1 MTLEF
6 AEIEEIDPSTPDL
19 TTSQPAYFELGAPV
33 RDIEINVDHAIVK
46 HFSEHLYSSPNKA
59 IEELVSNGFDA
70 LATRCYVYVPGVHV
84 QSRVVVWDNG
94 VSMSV
99 DQIEA
104 MWQIAKS
111 PKEALGRDRIVS
123 AEGRQRAVIGK
134 FGIGK
139 LASYAVGE
147 RISHICRTPDGR
159 HFTVSVDYRG
169 FTSSEDQVD
178 AELVE
183 KTVERSAGEDSSP
196 TAGELVLAADR
207 ETGVAEV
214 PEAEST
220 SEGTPPQASVR
231 ELTSAEAEEAVRAV
245 LPSGDAVDFMLG
257 EQHWTLAVIDD
268 LRLNK
273 TLYPARLTW
282 VLGNGMPLRPDFK
295 VWVEDVEVHPKLAS
309 NASTTWALSETAILE
324 ALKNAWAEAIAES
337 RVSGEIDFNPAP
349 LDPDGYEAAEP
360 NAEEPAVV
368 FPNIGRVTATVR
380 IFEDSLPSQKD
391 EGRSHGFFLMVRGR
405 LVNPDDDKLF
415 LHDPS
420 FGTFY
425 RSQFIIQA
433 NGIDTELL
441 ADRESLRR
449 DTDMTREL
457 QVLQTALY
465 RAARVA
471 VTKGDE
477 VKANTAKPESRLP
490 VRSRELFRDPMAALF
505 SRSEVKPTSIDLDEP
520 KIDRKTLGESEPL
533 SRLEGTTGHL
543 QVNSAHPFYRV
554 VETQAGGGK
563 KGAAVMRAFDL
574 FAVAERLT
582 EGFLYGRG
590 LPEDQVLD
598 ILEWRD
604 KLFRSLALGYG
615 RNADDA
621 ILELRTSSVGGK
633 ARFENAIAEVFKLM
647 GFSATRDGASGEKD
661 IVVVAPVGPG
671 HRVFII
677 EAKGSA
683 GPVENVPAA
692 VASAASHRDKVEGA
706 THAIIVARNFAGFEM
721 KDAPAIL
728 EECRAVKNV
737 SLVTVET
744 IVSLYES
751 LMKYAYPLETI
762 MDALFELE
770 SPAEK
775 ITRVEELEKPLHEFN
790 FGDVLEGIWER
801 QSGEAMSDLVSI
813 RSLWQSRSEWR
824 HGLTLPEF
832 TNKLTALSHFA
843 GRLMVLDT
851 AEQAVHII
859 QNPEFVAA
867 HVERALRPPIAE
879 VLADSTLDAVEV
891 EGSNPAQSK

>member
-1 MTLEF
+1 MTTDTTATDGVTLSPE
-6 AEIEEIDPSTPDL
+6 AVSDSDP
-19 TTSQPAYFELGAPV
+19 YFEVGDPV
-33 RDIEINVDHAIVK
+33 RDIDINVDHAIVK

-70 LATRCYVYVPGVHV
+70 LATRCYVYVPGSHV

-94 VSMSV
+94 VSMGV

-111 PKEALGRDRIVS
+111 PKEALGGERVVS
-123 AEGRQRAVIGK
+123 AGGRKRAVIGK

-147 RISHICRTPDGR
+147 RISHICRTPDGD
-159 HFTVSVDYRG
+159 HLAVSVDYRS
-169 FTSSEDQVD
+169 FAPADEQI
-178 AELVE
+178 VE
-183 KTVERSAGEDSSP
+183 KVAATLFELDDDVTAPPSSDIAVITEPPATEPSA
-196 TAGELVLAADR
+196 
-207 ETGVAEV
+207 
-214 PEAEST
+214 
-220 SEGTPPQASVR
+220 EGTPPQASVR
-231 ELTSAEAEEAVRAV
+231 RLTAVEAEIAVRAV
-245 LPSGDAVDFMLG
+245 LPAGDAVDVMLN
-257 EQHWTLAVIDD
+257 EPHWTLAVIDD
-268 LRLNK
+268 LRANK
-273 TLYPARLTW
+273 PLYPARLAW
-282 VLGNGMPLRPDFK
+282 VLGNGMPLRPDFR
-295 VWVEDVEVHPKLAS
+295 VWVEDEEVKPKLAE
-309 NASTTWALSETAILE
+309 NASTIWTLSE
-324 ALKNAWAEAIAES
+324 EAIVDALNNTWTEARDLG
-337 RVSGEIDFNPAP
+337 RVEGDIDFTPAP
-349 LDPDGYEAAEP
+349 LDPDGYQAKEP
-360 NAEEPAVV
+360 NANEPALV
-368 FPNIGRVTATVR
+368 FPHIGRVTATVR
-380 IFEDSLPSQKD
+380 LFEDSLPGQKD

-433 NGIDTELL
+433 NGIDAELL

-449 DTDMTREL
+449 DTPMTREL
-457 QVLQTALY
+457 QALQTALY

-471 VTKGDE
+471 VNKNDT

-505 SRSEVKPTSIDLDEP
+505 SRSDIKPTSIDLDEP
-520 KIDRKTLGESEPL
+520 KIDRKTLGETEPL
-533 SRLEGTTGHL
+533 SRLEGATGHL

-554 VETQAGGGK
+554 VEDQAGGGK

-574 FAVAERLT
+574 FAIAERLT

-590 LPEDQVLD
+590 IPEDQVVD

-621 ILELRTSSVGGK
+621 ILELRASSVAGD
-633 ARFENAIAEVFKLM
+633 ARFENAIAAVFKLM
-647 GFSATRDGASGEKD
+647 GFTATRDGASGEKD
-661 IVVVAPVGPG
+661 IVAVAPIGPA

-677 EAKGSA
+677 EAKGSGRA
-683 GPVENVPAA
+683 VENVTAA
-692 VASAASHRDKVEGA
+692 VASAASHRDKVDGA
-706 THAIIVARNFAGFEM
+706 THAIIVAREFAGFE
-721 KDAPAIL
+721 KKSSPAVL

-744 IVSLYES
+744 IVCLYEA

-762 MDALFELE
+762 MDALFVLE
-770 SPAEK
+770 SPEEKVARVAE
-775 ITRVEELEKPLHEFN
+775 LDQPLHEFN
-790 FGDVLEGIWER
+790 FGDVLTEIWAG
-801 QSGEAMSDLVSI
+801 QSGASISDLVPL
-813 RSLWQSRSEWR
+813 RALWQSRPEWR
-824 HGLTLPEF
+824 RGMEFGEF

-851 AEQAVHII
+851 TDQTVHII
-859 QNPEFVAA
+859 QHPDFVTE
-867 HVERALRPPIAE
+867 HVRRALHPPITGI
-879 VLADSTLDAVEV
+879 LADAEPDA
-891 EGSNPAQSK
+891 SAPPTATATQ

>member
-1 MTLEF
+1 MTTDTT
-6 AEIEEIDPSTPDL
+6 ATDGVTNSPDTVSHSDL
-19 TTSQPAYFELGAPV
+19 YFEVGDPV
-33 RDIEINVDHAIVK
+33 RDIDINVDHAIVK

-70 LATRCYVYVPGVHV
+70 LATRCYVYVPGSHV

-94 VSMSV
+94 ISMGV

-111 PKEALGRDRIVS
+111 PKEALGGDRIVS
-123 AEGRQRAVIGK
+123 AGGRKRAVIGK

-147 RISHICRTPDGR
+147 RISHICRTPNGD
-159 HFTVSVDYRG
+159 HFAVSVDYRS
-169 FTSSEDQVD
+169 FTPSDEQI
-178 AELVE
+178 VE
-183 KTVERSAGEDSSP
+183 KAAATLF
-196 TAGELVLAADR
+196 ELDGDLAAPPAGDIAVIT
-207 ETGVAEV
+207 EPPAAE
-214 PEAEST
+214 PSAD
-220 SEGTPPQASVR
+220 GTPPQASVR
-231 ELTSAEAEEAVRAV
+231 KLTAAEAEIAVRAV
-245 LPSGDAVDFMLG
+245 LSAGEAVDVMLN
-257 EQHWTLAVIDD
+257 EPHWTLAVIDD
-268 LRLNK
+268 LRANK
-273 TLYPARLTW
+273 PLYPARLAW
-282 VLGNGMPLRPDFK
+282 VLGNGMPLRPDFQ
-295 VWVEDVEVHPKLAS
+295 VWVEDEKVKPKLAD
-309 NASTTWALSETAILE
+309 NASTIWTLSEDAILD
-324 ALKNAWAEAIAES
+324 ALKNTWTEARDLG
-337 RVSGEIDFNPAP
+337 RVEGDIDFTPAP
-349 LDPDGYEAAEP
+349 LDPDGYQAKEP
-360 NAEEPAVV
+360 NADEPALV
-368 FPNIGRVTATVR
+368 FPHIGRVTATVR
-380 IFEDSLPSQKD
+380 LFEDSLPGQKD

-433 NGIDTELL
+433 NGIDAELL

-449 DTDMTREL
+449 DTPMTREL
-457 QVLQTALY
+457 QALQTALY

-471 VTKGDE
+471 VNKNDT
-477 VKANTAKPESRLP
+477 VKASTAKPESRLP

-505 SRSEVKPTSIDLDEP
+505 SRSDIKPTSIDLDEP
-520 KIDRKTLGESEPL
+520 KIDRKTLGETEPL

-554 VETQAGGGK
+554 VEDQAGGGK

-574 FAVAERLT
+574 FAIAERLT

-590 LPEDQVLD
+590 IPEDQVLD

-621 ILELRTSSVGGK
+621 ILELRASSVAGD

-647 GFSATRDGASGEKD
+647 GFTAVRDGASGEKD
-661 IVVVAPVGPG
+661 IVAVAPIGPG

-677 EAKGSA
+677 EAKGSGKA
-683 GPVENVPAA
+683 VENVTAA
-692 VASAASHRDKVEGA
+692 VASAASHRDKVDGA
-706 THAIIVARNFAGFEM
+706 THAIIVAREFAGFEK
-721 KDAPAIL
+721 KDAPAVL
-728 EECRAVKNV
+728 EECCAVKDV

-744 IVSLYES
+744 IVCLYEA

-762 MDALFELE
+762 MDALFVLE
-770 SPAEK
+770 SPDEK
-775 ITRVEELEKPLHEFN
+775 VARVAELERPLHEFN
-790 FGDVLEGIWER
+790 FGDVLTAIWEG
-801 QSGEAMSDLVSI
+801 QSGASISDLVPL
-813 RSLWQSRSEWR
+813 RALWQSRPEWR
-824 HGLTLPEF
+824 QAMSLAEF

-851 AEQAVHII
+851 TEHTVHII
-859 QNPEFVAA
+859 QHPEFVTA
-867 HVERALRPPIAE
+867 HVERALHPPITGILTRSGSDLP
-879 VLADSTLDAVEV
+879 VQLA
-891 EGSNPAQSK
+891 

>member
-1 MTLEF
+1 MTVEAITLDQEG
-6 AEIEEIDPSTPDL
+6 
-19 TTSQPAYFELGAPV
+19 TSPVEGGHAYFEMGAPV
-33 RDIEINVDHAIVK
+33 RDININVDHAIVK

-70 LATRCYVYVPGVHV
+70 LATRCYVYVPGEHV
-84 QSRVVVWDNG
+84 QDRVVVWDNG
-94 VSMSV
+94 VSMGV

-111 PKEALGRDRIVS
+111 PKEALGGDRV
-123 AEGRQRAVIGK
+123 AVADGRKRAVIGK

-147 RISHICRTPDGR
+147 RISHICRTPEGR
-159 HFTVSVDYRG
+159 HFAVSVDYRNFTPSDDTAG
-169 FTSSEDQVD
+169 VGIVALSVGGHNNEEAQETSSEMVQ
-178 AELVE
+178 
-183 KTVERSAGEDSSP
+183 
-196 TAGELVLAADR
+196 ADPH
-207 ETGVAEV
+207 ETGQTE
-214 PEAEST
+214 ESA
-220 SEGTPPQASVR
+220 SPKASVR
-231 ELTSAEAEEAVRAV
+231 ELTEAEAEAVVRAV
-245 LPSGDAVDFMLG
+245 LPAGDAIDFMLD
-257 EQHWTLAVIDD
+257 QRHWTLAVIDD
-268 LRLNK
+268 LRANK
-273 TLYPARLTW
+273 PLYPARLAW

-295 VWVEDVEVHPKLAS
+295 VWVEDKEVHPKLS
-309 NASTTWALSETAILE
+309 DNASTTWALDEGAIQD
-324 ALKNAWAEAIAES
+324 ALKSIWTDAMSEG
-337 RVSGEIDFNPAP
+337 RVSGQIDFDPPP
-349 LDPDGYEAAEP
+349 LDPDGFEVKEP
-360 NAEEPAVV
+360 NAGEPAIV

-380 IFEDSLPSQKD
+380 LFEDSLPAQKD

-433 NGIDTELL
+433 NGIDAELL

-457 QVLQTALY
+457 QTLQIALY
-465 RAARVA
+465 RAARSA
-471 VTKGDE
+471 VTKNDE

-505 SRSEVKPTSIDLDEP
+505 SRSDIKPTSIDLDEP
-520 KIDRKTLGESEPL
+520 KIDRKTLGESAPM

-554 VETQAGGGK
+554 VENQAGGGK

-621 ILELRTSSVGGK
+621 IYELRASSVGGK

-647 GFSATRDGASGEKD
+647 GFTASRDGASGEKD
-661 IVVVAPVGPG
+661 IMVVAPVGPG

-677 EAKGSA
+677 EAKGSG
-683 GPVENVPAA
+683 GPIENVTAA

-706 THAIIVARNFAGFEM
+706 THAIIVAREFAGFER
-721 KDAPAIL
+721 KNAPAVL

-744 IVSLYES
+744 IVVLYEA
-751 LMKYAYPLETI
+751 LMKYAYPLEII

-770 SPAEK
+770 SPDEK
-775 ITRVEELEKPLHEFN
+775 VKRVNELEEPLHAFN
-790 FGDVLEGIWER
+790 FGEVLRAIWEA
-801 QSGEAMSDLVSI
+801 QAGSAMRDLVAI
-813 RSLWQSRSEWR
+813 RTLWQSNGAWR
-824 HGLTLPEF
+824 HGMTFTEF
-832 TNKLTALSHFA
+832 TSKLSALSHFA

-851 AEQAVHII
+851 TDQTVHII
-859 QNPEFVAA
+859 QHPDFVTA
-867 HVERALRPPIAE
+867 HVERSLRPPIKD
-879 VLADSTLDAVEV
+879 VLSRVDPQVDSEEEPL
-891 EGSNPAQSK
+891 P

>member
-1 MTLEF
+1 MTAESLEEGV
-6 AEIEEIDPSTPDL
+6 AAAGVDTPRES
-19 TTSQPAYFELGAPV
+19 SQQYFEVGSPV
-33 RDIEINVDHAIVK
+33 KVIDINVDHAIVK

-70 LATRCYVYVPGVHV
+70 LATRCYVYIPGTHV

-94 VSMSV
+94 ISMDE

-104 MWQIAKS
+104 MWQIARS
-111 PKEALGRDRIVS
+111 PKEALGGDRVV
-123 AEGRQRAVIGK
+123 ELNGQKRAVIGK

-147 RISHICRTPDGR
+147 RISHFCRTSDGR
-159 HFTVSVDYRG
+159 YLAVSVDYRT
-169 FTSSEDQVD
+169 FTPPEFSTDQDESSRESTS
-178 AELVE
+178 AELVI
-183 KTVERSAGEDSSP
+183 AASP
-196 TAGELVLAADR
+196 GTSID
-207 ETGVAEV
+207 GVAPEENFGLVEAAEALV
-214 PEAEST
+214 PQTSVRQLTQTEAED
-220 SEGTPPQASVR
+220 AIR
-231 ELTSAEAEEAVRAV
+231 NV
-245 LPSGDAVDFMLG
+245 LPTGDAVEFMLQQ
-257 EQHWTLAVIDD
+257 EHWTLAIIDE
-268 LRLNK
+268 LRPNK
-273 TLYPARLTW
+273 PLYPKRLSW
-282 VLGNGMPLRPDFK
+282 VLGNGMPLRPDFR
-295 VWVEDVEVHPKLAS
+295 VWVEDEEVLPKLAS
-309 NASTTWALSETAILE
+309 NASSVWTLHEPSIVE
-324 ALKNAWAEAIAES
+324 ALKSAWKDATDNG
-337 RVSGEIDFNPAP
+337 RVAGDLDFDPP
-349 LDPDGYEAAEP
+349 DLDPDGYEVKEP
-360 NAEEPAVV
+360 NAGDPAIV

-380 IFEDSLPSQKD
+380 LFENSLATYK
-391 EGRSHGFFLMVRGR
+391 EERSHGFFLMVRGR

-420 FGTFY
+420 FTTFY
-425 RSQFIIQA
+425 RSQFVVHA
-433 NGIDTELL
+433 NGIDAELL

-449 DTDMTREL
+449 DTDMAREV

-471 VTKGDE
+471 ITKGDE
-477 VKANTAKPESRLP
+477 VKAVAVKPESRLP

-543 QVNSAHPFYRV
+543 QVNSSHPFYRV
-554 VETQAGGGK
+554 IENQAGGGK
-563 KGAAVMRAFDL
+563 KGAAVMRAIDL
-574 FAVAERLT
+574 FAVSERLT

-590 LPEDQVLD
+590 LPEEQVRD

-621 ILELRTSSVGGK
+621 ILELRASSVGGK

-647 GFSATRDGASGEKD
+647 GFTTTRDGASGEKD
-661 IVVVAPVGPG
+661 IVAVAPIGPG

-683 GPVENVPAA
+683 GPVDNVPAA

-706 THAIIVARNFAGFEM
+706 THAIIVAREFAGFEK
-721 KDAPAIL
+721 KDEPAIL
-728 EECRAVKNV
+728 QECRAVKGV

-751 LMKYAYPLETI
+751 MMKYAYPLDTI

-770 SPAEK
+770 SPTQKLA
-775 ITRVEELEKPLHEFN
+775 RVADLEKPLQEFN
-790 FGDVLEGIWER
+790 FRDVLEAIWAG
-801 QSGEAMSDLVSI
+801 QSGAAIKDLVPI
-813 RSLWQSRSEWR
+813 RGLWQSREEWR
-824 HGLTLPEF
+824 NGMTYPKF

-851 AEQAVHII
+851 ADQTVHII
-859 QNPEFVAA
+859 QDPG
-867 HVERALRPPIAE
+867 HVVDHVKRALQPPIAGI
-879 VLADSTLDAVEV
+879 LADVATA
-891 EGSNPAQSK
+891 EGSFGTAGNSVAI